1 MRIRM
6 IRKAVLL
13 LGAVFASFAL
23 GGCTMLSEG
32 GVRGGGG
39 AFGGRG
45 EEMCAVACPACGVEE
60 GAEA

>member
-23 GGCTMLSEG
+23 GGCTMLSEER
-32 GVRGGGG
+32 VKPRDLE
-39 AFGGRG
+39 FT
-45 EEMCAVACPACGVEE
+45 VLS
-60 GAEA
+60 